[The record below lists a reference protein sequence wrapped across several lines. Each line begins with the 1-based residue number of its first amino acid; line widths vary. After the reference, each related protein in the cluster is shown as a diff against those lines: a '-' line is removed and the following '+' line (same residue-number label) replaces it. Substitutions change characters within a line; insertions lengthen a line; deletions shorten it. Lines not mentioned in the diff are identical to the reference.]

1 MAVISVF
8 GDVAMRHSSHS
19 GNRNLP
25 VVAAAT
31 WPRLI
36 GEPGFDRVRVVRSN
50 HLDRSMG
57 AFVRVYKDNLR
68 TASLCRR
75 LSAIVIAVALSFAAT
90 ACADDEGATVGGVAL
105 VKKGQLTTCTNIP
118 YPPFQLQQSGQVVG
132 FDIDM
137 IALVAKE
144 LGVPQKIID
153 TPFET
158 IKGGAALN
166 SGKCDV
172 AAAGMSIKP
181 ERAKFID
188 FSIPYFNA
196 EQALMAK
203 RESGISS
210 LDDVQKRKLKLGA
223 LAGTTGE
230 DLVKGRG
237 FDPRSFDNSQAEL
250 DALRTGQID
259 VLVQD
264 DPVVRYWLKDPANR
278 DFVLVTK
285 LRTDQQYGFAVR
297 KDHNPMLLR
306 VINETIERAKRDGT
320 YERIYEKWMGPMPAG
335 VMPS

>member
-8 GDVAMRHSSHS
+8 GDGAMRHSSHS

-90 ACADDEGATVGGVAL
+90 ACANDEGATVGGVAL

-188 FSIPYFNA
+188 FSIPYF
-196 EQALMAK
+196 
-203 RESGISS
+203 
-210 LDDVQKRKLKLGA
+210 
-223 LAGTTGE
+223 
-230 DLVKGRG
+230 
-237 FDPRSFDNSQAEL
+237 QAEL